1 VSDELLLERILGI
14 INEGKRAATYKLAL
28 LLALIDAAVM
38 GPENEYVETSQIAE
52 SVLLLYFPQVGPY
65 TTLDGSAVDL
75 RNMTAKSSEFVRTI
89 TDLRTLGTHSS
100 FRTLNQIRTY
110 LPDDYVKALKTVEY
124 VFKINPIPRLQNVG
138 DSSVPFLYTYS
149 TLDAEDGNKDVHRS
163 GNRIEWLPGV
173 AQRLVVLGPALRP
186 LIEQHWMADVARWSN
201 ISTEAENLQQ
211 HLFGQERRRF
221 PSSLREGLSD
231 LQDGKCFYCGGG
243 FSDQRDID
251 HFIPWA
257 RWPNDAIENLVLA
270 DNCNS
275 QKSDSLAA
283 ITHLNRWI
291 ERNSV
296 HAAKLSDLA
305 DQTEVVSAPE
315 RSLALAK
322 STYRFLDENSP
333 LWLAKKEFEL
343 RGWLE
348 ISALS

>member
-1 VSDELLLERILGI
+1 MSNELLLERILGI

-38 GPENEYVETSQIAE
+38 GPENQYVETAQIAE
-52 SVLLLYFPQVGPY
+52 SVLRLYFPQVGPY

-89 TDLRTLGTHSS
+89 TDLRTLGTRSS
-100 FRTLNQIRTY
+100 FRTLDQIRTN
-110 LPDDYVKALKTVEY
+110 LPDDYVKAMKTVEY

-149 TLDAEDGNKDVHRS
+149 TLNAEDGKKDVHRS
-163 GNRIEWLPGV
+163 GDRIEWLPGV

-186 LIEQHWMADVARWSN
+186 LIEQHWMADVARWSK
-201 ISTEAENLQQ
+201 ISTEAENLRQ
-211 HLFGQERRRF
+211 HLFGQERQRF
-221 PSSLREGLSD
+221 PSSLREGLSE
-231 LQDGKCFYCGGG
+231 LQEGKCFYCGGN

-283 ITHLNRWI
+283 MTHLNRWM

-296 HAAKLSDLA
+296 HAVKLSDLA
-305 DQTEVVSAPE
+305 DQTGVVSAPE

-322 STYRFLDENSP
+322 STYKFLDENSP
-333 LWLAKKEFEL
+333 LWLTKKEFEF

-348 ISALS
+348 ISALC

>member
-1 VSDELLLERILGI
+1 
-14 INEGKRAATYKLAL
+14 
-28 LLALIDAAVM
+28 
-38 GPENEYVETSQIAE
+38 
-52 SVLLLYFPQVGPY
+52 
-65 TTLDGSAVDL
+65 
-75 RNMTAKSSEFVRTI
+75 
-89 TDLRTLGTHSS
+89 LGTQSS

-163 GNRIEWLPGV
+163 GDRIQWLQGV
-173 AQRLVVLGPALRP
+173 AQRLVILGPALRP

-201 ISTEAENLQQ
+201 ISTETENLQQ
-211 HLFGQERRRF
+211 HLFGRERRRF

-231 LQDGKCFYCGGG
+231 LQDGKCFYCGRG
-243 FSDQRDID
+243 FSKQQDID

-322 STYRFLDENSP
+322 STYKFLDGNSP

>member
-1 VSDELLLERILGI
+1 MSNELLLERILGI

-38 GPENEYVETSQIAE
+38 GPENQYVETAQIAE
-52 SVLLLYFPQVGPY
+52 SVLRLYFPQVGPY
-65 TTLDGSAVDL
+65 TTLNGSAVDL

-89 TDLRTLGTHSS
+89 TDLRTLGTRSS
-100 FRTLNQIRTY
+100 FRTLDQIRTN
-110 LPDDYVKALKTVEY
+110 LPDDYVKAMKTVEY

-149 TLDAEDGNKDVHRS
+149 TLNAEDGKKDVHRS
-163 GNRIEWLPGV
+163 GDRIEWLPGV

-221 PSSLREGLSD
+221 PSSLREGLAD
-231 LQDGKCFYCGGG
+231 LQEGKCFYCGGN

-283 ITHLNRWI
+283 MTHLNRWM

-296 HAAKLSDLA
+296 HAVKLSDLA
-305 DQTEVVSAPE
+305 DQTGVVSAPE

-322 STYRFLDENSP
+322 STYKFLDGKSP
-333 LWLAKKEFEL
+333 LWLAKKEFEF